1 MQEPS
6 YIKVILPLKLSW
18 EPWYRVSEEVRTGTR
33 VSVRFAGRKYIG
45 VVSAAGLSPDV
56 DPSRILD
63 VESVE
68 RHMDPIGEKELELWR
83 FIAEYYLCS
92 IGEVYKLAY
101 PSGKTSGEEVR
112 ARSEERRE
120 ALKARTE
127 ELYRKR
133 IAALEERL
141 AKKEASLAGRH
152 GPKVMAALEAGRD
165 KILSELEKARASFAA
180 LRLTEEESP
189 SEVNSCDCKRGEG
202 AEASHDI
209 ADITAAFA
217 QGKTVLLQG
226 GSARTGILAQAA
238 RETLSSG
245 RDVLFLVPEIALSK
259 QLQRELGEAFGSD
272 LLVFHSAESAGNRRE
287 VASILRRHDR
297 PRLVLGTRSA
307 IFLPFKDLGLVII
320 DEEHDPAYKQ
330 DGTPRYGAR
339 DTAVMLGSIHGA
351 HVLLSSPTPSLE
363 SLYNCITGRY
373 SLVRMPLEESAIEIV
388 DTSVE
393 ARKRGMV
400 GDLSRILIAHVN
412 ETLGQGGTVMI
423 IRPWGPMDD
432 LAEQVKGIF
441 PDAGSLIR
449 YATVHEARRTDI
461 SDVSLLAL
469 IGADALMDRHDFRA
483 DEKAMQTLEQ
493 LRGRLSGRMLVQ
505 TRQGGHPVFSLDSN
519 YSLRLLEERKAFRL
533 PPYSRMVDILVRDS
547 NAGRLAKLSGL
558 LAGALAGFSPEGPS
572 APFRGREAD
581 PEARTLRILLPRGR
595 NLQASKKEIAA
606 VIGDF
611 EKSYKY
617 TGHIALD
624 VDPV

>member
-92 IGEVYKLAY
+92 IGEVYKMAY

-127 ELYRKR
+127 ELFRKR

-152 GPKVMAALEAGRD
+152 GPKVVAALEAGRD

-180 LRLTEEESP
+180 LRTTEEEIP
-189 SEVNSCDCKRGEG
+189 SEGHACDYGRGES
-202 AEASHDI
+202 ETSHDT

-217 QGKTVLLQG
+217 QGKTVLLHG

-238 RETLSSG
+238 RDTLSSG

-373 SLVRMPLEESAIEIV
+373 ALVRMPLEESAMEIV

-505 TRQGGHPVFSLDSN
+505 TRQGGHPVFSLDSD

-558 LAGALAGFSPEGPS
+558 LASSLAGFSPEGPS